1 MKDTIYVLD
10 AYGLI
15 YRSYF
20 AFISR
25 PLTNSKGENVSA
37 IFGFFKSLHSIF
49 TEYNPKLFVTALDSL
64 TPTFRHEMYK
74 EYKATRDKTPDDLHA
89 QIDKIEEILKTF
101 KLPTVRCNGFEADD
115 IIASIAALA
124 EKEDREC
131 VVISGDKDLM
141 QLVSKNTTM
150 LKPGKIKAWEGF
162 DAENVKEEWG
172 VYPAGMLDLLSLI
185 GDSADNVPGIKGV
198 GPKTAVKLLEE
209 YKTLDGIY
217 ANTGNL
223 KGALKTKI
231 EEGKESAYFSK
242 ELIRLRFDVPVEKDL
257 NAYSTSQ
264 MDYEAAARLFISE
277 ELPNIAKLYS
287 EKIIAEKALSKHE
300 KNETSS
306 KENLKQETGLFE
318 NSEQKTSPEMLPQEL
333 GTGEE
338 ISLPQN
344 KGDYKLVDEA
354 EELLKI
360 VDEALKQG
368 LAAYDCETTSEDP
381 LNAEVCGFSL
391 ALKEGEAY
399 YFPLKAPC
407 PELGEEAP
415 KLIAFKDA
423 QRAVTKL
430 FDSKMTL
437 IMHNGKFDI
446 QAALSSKLAS
456 GISANLFDTMIAA
469 WLLDPARSSYGMD
482 KLAESILGVKTIRFK
497 DIVKT
502 GQNFSDI
509 PLKEAS
515 PYAAE
520 DADITFRFYK
530 KFLPLLKKNNLEKLF
545 FDLEMPITK
554 LLTEMEIKGIF
565 LKGEELTAYS
575 KELGKELED
584 CEKDI
589 YRLVGHEFNI
599 ASPKQLQ
606 EVLFEERKLTP
617 GKKTKT
623 GYSTDTSVLENLA
636 SEDPV
641 PAKIL
646 DYRAL
651 AKLKSTYTDTL
662 PKMTDKNGR
671 IHTSFIQ
678 TGTATG
684 RLSSRDPNL
693 QNIPIRGNE
702 GRKIREAFQAEKGR
716 VLISADY
723 SQIELVILAHLSK
736 DQNLVE
742 AFNKGIDVHAK
753 TASLIF
759 AVDIKDVSQDM
770 RRIAK
775 TINFGVMYG
784 MSAFRLASSLRIP
797 RKRADEFIKAYFA
810 TYSGVSGFMAQVCQ
824 EAEQRGYVETLMG
837 RRRYLPAINSKNKVE
852 KAGAERIAV
861 NTPIQGTAADIVKLA
876 MLEVDK
882 ALKKQKLDASILLQ
896 VHDEL
901 IIEAAESEREKVM
914 SLVKEKMEGVIKL
927 SVPLRV
933 SIESGMSWGEFH

>member
-1 MKDTIYVLD
+1 MKDIIYVLD

-20 AFISR
+20 AFVSR

-49 TEYNPKLFVTALDSL
+49 AEYNPKLFVTALDSV

-89 QIDKIEEILKTF
+89 QIDKIEEILKVF

-115 IIASIAALA
+115 VIASIAALA

-131 VVISGDKDLM
+131 VIISGDKDLM
-141 QLVSKNTTM
+141 QLVSKTTTM

-217 ANTGNL
+217 SNTGNL

-257 NAYSTSQ
+257 NAYSTYQ

-306 KENLKQETGLFE
+306 KENLKQEAGLFE
-318 NSEQKTSPEMLPQEL
+318 NSEQTSPEMLPQEL

-423 QRAVTKL
+423 KKAVTKL

-446 QAALSSKLAS
+446 QAALSSKLANC
-456 GISANLFDTMIAA
+456 ISANLFDTMVAA
-469 WLLDPARSSYGMD
+469 WLLDPTRSSYGMD
-482 KLAESILGVKTIRFK
+482 KLAESILNVKTIRFK
-497 DIVKT
+497 EVVKDR
-502 GQNFSDI
+502 QNFSDV
-509 PLKEAS
+509 PLKEAC

-575 KELGKELED
+575 KELGIELEE

-606 EVLFEERKLTP
+606 EVLFEERKLPTS
-617 GKKTKT
+617 KKTKT

-759 AVDIKDVSQDM
+759 AVDIKDVTQDM

-810 TYSGVSGFMAQVCQ
+810 TYSGVSGFMAKVCQ
-824 EAEQRGYVETLMG
+824 EAEQRGYVETIMG

-901 IIEAAESEREKVM
+901 IIEAAETEREKVM

>member
-10 AYGLI
+10 AYALI

-37 IFGFFKSLHSIF
+37 VFGFFKSLHSIF

-89 QIDKIEEILKTF
+89 QIDKIEEILKIF
-101 KLPTVRCNGFEADD
+101 KLPAVRCNGFEADD
-115 IIASIAALA
+115 VIASISALA
-124 EKEDREC
+124 EKEGREC
-131 VVISGDKDLM
+131 VIISGDKDLM
-141 QLVSKNTTM
+141 QLVSKTTTM
-150 LKPGKIKAWEGF
+150 LKPGKIKAWEGLG
-162 DAENVKEEWG
+162 AENVKEEWG

-185 GDSADNVPGIKGV
+185 GDTADNVPGVKGV
-198 GPKTAVKLLEE
+198 GPKTAVKLLED

-217 ANTGNL
+217 ANTENL

-231 EEGKESAYFSK
+231 ETGKEAAYFSK
-242 ELIRLRFDVPVEKDL
+242 ELIKLRFDVPIEKDL
-257 NAYSTSQ
+257 NTYSTSQ
-264 MDYEAAARLFISE
+264 MDYEAAARLFINE

-287 EKIIAEKALSKHE
+287 EKIITEKTTIEKAPL
-300 KNETSS
+300 
-306 KENLKQETGLFE
+306 
-318 NSEQKTSPEMLPQEL
+318 EMLPQEL
-333 GTGEE
+333 GAGEE

-354 EELLKI
+354 EELFKI
-360 VDEALKQG
+360 VDEAVKQG
-368 LAAYDCETTSEDP
+368 LASYDCETTSEDP
-381 LNAEVCGFSL
+381 LNAEISGFSL

-399 YFPLKAPC
+399 YFPLKAPI

-423 QRAVTKL
+423 QKAVSKL
-430 FDSKMTL
+430 FESKMTL

-446 QAALSSKLAS
+446 QAALSSKLAK

-482 KLAESILGVKTIRFK
+482 KLAESVLGLRTIRFK
-497 DIVKT
+497 DIVRA
-502 GQNFSDI
+502 GQNFSDV
-509 PLKEAS
+509 PLKEAC

-520 DADITFRFYK
+520 DADITLKFYN

-565 LKGEELTAYS
+565 LKGEELDAYS
-575 KELGKELED
+575 KELGKELEE

-589 YRLVGHEFNI
+589 YKLVGHEFNI

-702 GRKIREAFQAEKGR
+702 GRRIREAFHSEKGR

-759 AVDIKDVSQDM
+759 AVDIKDVTQDM

-824 EAEQRGYVETLMG
+824 EAEQKGYVETIMG
-837 RRRYLPAINSKNKVE
+837 RRRYLPAINSKNKIE

-861 NTPIQGTAADIVKLA
+861 NTPLQGSAADIVKLA

-882 ALKKQKLDASILLQ
+882 ALKKQKLDAAILLQ

-901 IIEAAESEREKVM
+901 IIETSESEREKVM
-914 SLVKEKMEGVIKL
+914 AIVKEKMEGVIKL

>member
-49 TEYNPKLFVTALDSL
+49 TEYNPKLFVTALDSV

-115 IIASIAALA
+115 VIASIAALA

-131 VVISGDKDLM
+131 VIISGDKDLM
-141 QLVSKNTTM
+141 QLVSKTTTM

-217 ANTGNL
+217 SNTKNL

-318 NSEQKTSPEMLPQEL
+318 NSEQTSPEMLPQEL

-354 EELLKI
+354 EELFKI

-381 LNAEVCGFSL
+381 LNAEVCGFSI
-391 ALKEGEAY
+391 ALKEGVAY

-423 QRAVTKL
+423 KKAVTKL

-446 QAALSSKLAS
+446 QAALSSKLANC
-456 GISANLFDTMIAA
+456 ISANLFDTMVAA
-469 WLLDPARSSYGMD
+469 WLLDPTRSSYGMD
-482 KLAESILGVKTIRFK
+482 KLAESILNVKTIRFK
-497 DIVKT
+497 EVVKDR
-502 GQNFSDI
+502 QNFSDV
-509 PLKEAS
+509 PLKEAC

-575 KELGKELED
+575 KELGIELEE

-606 EVLFEERKLTP
+606 EVLFEERKLPTS
-617 GKKTKT
+617 KKTKT

-684 RLSSRDPNL
+684 RLPSRDPNL

-759 AVDIKDVSQDM
+759 AVDIKDVTQDM

-810 TYSGVSGFMAQVCQ
+810 TYSGVSGFMAKVCQ
-824 EAEQRGYVETLMG
+824 EAEQRGYVETIMG

-901 IIEAAESEREKVM
+901 IIEAAETEREKVM

>member
-101 KLPTVRCNGFEADD
+101 KLPAVRCNGFEADD
-115 IIASIAALA
+115 VIASIAALA
-124 EKEDREC
+124 EKEGREC

-141 QLVSKNTTM
+141 QLVSKTTTM

-172 VYPAGMLDLLSLI
+172 VYPDGMLDLLSLI

-209 YKTLDGIY
+209 YKSLDGIY

-318 NSEQKTSPEMLPQEL
+318 NSEQTSPEMLPQEL
-333 GTGEE
+333 ETGEE

-354 EELLKI
+354 EELFKI

-399 YFPLKAPC
+399 YFPLKAPS
-407 PELGEEAP
+407 PELGEETP
-415 KLIAFKDA
+415 KLIAFQDA

-497 DIVKT
+497 DLVKT

-509 PLKEAS
+509 PLKEAC

-810 TYSGVSGFMAQVCQ
+810 TYSGVSGFMANICQ
-824 EAEQRGYVETLMG
+824 EAEQRGYVETIMG

-876 MLEVDK
+876 MLEADK

-914 SLVKEKMEGVIKL
+914 SLVKEKMESVTKL

>member
-115 IIASIAALA
+115 VIASIAALA
-124 EKEDREC
+124 EKEGREC

-172 VYPAGMLDLLSLI
+172 VYPDGMLDLLSLI

-306 KENLKQETGLFE
+306 KGNLKQETGLFE
-318 NSEQKTSPEMLPQEL
+318 NSEQTSPEMLPQEL

-354 EELLKI
+354 EELFKI

-368 LAAYDCETTSEDP
+368 IAAYDCETTSEDP

-391 ALKEGEAY
+391 ALKEGVAY
-399 YFPLKAPC
+399 YFPLKAPS

-415 KLIAFKDA
+415 SLIAFQDA
-423 QRAVTKL
+423 KRAVTKL

-456 GISANLFDTMIAA
+456 GISASLFDTMIAA

-497 DIVKT
+497 DLVKQ

-509 PLKEAS
+509 PLKEAC

-810 TYSGVSGFMAQVCQ
+810 TYSGVSGFMANICQ
-824 EAEQRGYVETLMG
+824 EAEQRGYVETIMG

-882 ALKKQKLDASILLQ
+882 VLKKQKLDASILLQ

>member
-1 MKDTIYVLD
+1 MKDIIYVLD

-20 AFISR
+20 AFVSR

-49 TEYNPKLFVTALDSL
+49 AEYNPKLFVTALDSV

-101 KLPTVRCNGFEADD
+101 KLPTVRFNGFEADD
-115 IIASIAALA
+115 VIASIAALA

-131 VVISGDKDLM
+131 VIISGDKDLM
-141 QLVSKNTTM
+141 QLVSKTTTM

-217 ANTGNL
+217 SNTKNL

-318 NSEQKTSPEMLPQEL
+318 NSEQTSPEMLPQEL

-354 EELLKI
+354 EELFKI

-381 LNAEVCGFSL
+381 LNAEVCGFSI
-391 ALKEGEAY
+391 ALKEGVAY

-423 QRAVTKL
+423 KKAVTKL

-446 QAALSSKLAS
+446 QAALSSKLANC
-456 GISANLFDTMIAA
+456 ISANLFDTMVAA
-469 WLLDPARSSYGMD
+469 WLLDPTRSSYGMD
-482 KLAESILGVKTIRFK
+482 KLAESILNVKTIRFK
-497 DIVKT
+497 EVVKDR
-502 GQNFSDI
+502 QNFSDV
-509 PLKEAS
+509 PLKEAC

-575 KELGKELED
+575 KELGIELEE

-606 EVLFEERKLTP
+606 EVLFEERKLPTS
-617 GKKTKT
+617 KKTKT

-759 AVDIKDVSQDM
+759 AVDIKDVTQDM

-810 TYSGVSGFMAQVCQ
+810 TYSGVSGFMAKVCQ
-824 EAEQRGYVETLMG
+824 EAEQRGYVETIMG

-901 IIEAAESEREKVM
+901 IIEAAETEREKVM

>member
-115 IIASIAALA
+115 VIASIAALA
-124 EKEDREC
+124 EKEGREC

-172 VYPAGMLDLLSLI
+172 VYPDGMLDLLSLI

-242 ELIRLRFDVPVEKDL
+242 ELIRLRFDVPVKKDL

-318 NSEQKTSPEMLPQEL
+318 NSEQKALPEMLPQEL

-344 KGDYKLVDEA
+344 KGNYKLVDEA
-354 EELLKI
+354 EELFKI

-368 LAAYDCETTSEDP
+368 LASYDCETTSEDP

-399 YFPLKAPC
+399 YFPLKAPS

-497 DIVKT
+497 DLVKQ

-509 PLKEAS
+509 PLKEAC

-759 AVDIKDVSQDM
+759 AVDINDVSQDM

-810 TYSGVSGFMAQVCQ
+810 TYSGVSGFMANVCQ

>member
-1 MKDTIYVLD
+1 
-10 AYGLI
+10 
-15 YRSYF
+15 
-20 AFISR
+20 
-25 PLTNSKGENVSA
+25 
-37 IFGFFKSLHSIF
+37 
-49 TEYNPKLFVTALDSL
+49 
-64 TPTFRHEMYK
+64 
-74 EYKATRDKTPDDLHA
+74 
-89 QIDKIEEILKTF
+89 
-101 KLPTVRCNGFEADD
+101 
-115 IIASIAALA
+115 
-124 EKEDREC
+124 
-131 VVISGDKDLM
+131 
-141 QLVSKNTTM
+141 
-150 LKPGKIKAWEGF
+150 
-162 DAENVKEEWG
+162 
-172 VYPAGMLDLLSLI
+172 
-185 GDSADNVPGIKGV
+185 
-198 GPKTAVKLLEE
+198 
-209 YKTLDGIY
+209 
-217 ANTGNL
+217 
-223 KGALKTKI
+223 
-231 EEGKESAYFSK
+231 
-242 ELIRLRFDVPVEKDL
+242 
-257 NAYSTSQ
+257 
-264 MDYEAAARLFISE
+264 
-277 ELPNIAKLYS
+277 
-287 EKIIAEKALSKHE
+287 
-300 KNETSS
+300 
-306 KENLKQETGLFE
+306 
-318 NSEQKTSPEMLPQEL
+318 
-333 GTGEE
+333 
-338 ISLPQN
+338 
-344 KGDYKLVDEA
+344 
-354 EELLKI
+354 
-360 VDEALKQG
+360 
-368 LAAYDCETTSEDP
+368 
-381 LNAEVCGFSL
+381 
-391 ALKEGEAY
+391 
-399 YFPLKAPC
+399 
-407 PELGEEAP
+407 
-415 KLIAFKDA
+415 
-423 QRAVTKL
+423 
-430 FDSKMTL
+430 
-437 IMHNGKFDI
+437 
-446 QAALSSKLAS
+446 
-456 GISANLFDTMIAA
+456 
-469 WLLDPARSSYGMD
+469 MD

-497 DIVKT
+497 DLVKT

-509 PLKEAS
+509 PLKEAC

-565 LKGEELTAYS
+565 LKGEELTSYS

-810 TYSGVSGFMAQVCQ
+810 TYSGVSGFMANICQ
-824 EAEQRGYVETLMG
+824 EAEQRGYVETIMG

-914 SLVKEKMEGVIKL
+914 SFVKEKMEGVIKL

>member
-1 MKDTIYVLD
+1 MKDTIYILD

-115 IIASIAALA
+115 VIASIATLA

-141 QLVSKNTTM
+141 QLVSKTTTM

-209 YKTLDGIY
+209 YKSLDGIY
-217 ANTGNL
+217 ENTGNL

-300 KNETSS
+300 KNAPSS

-318 NSEQKTSPEMLPQEL
+318 NSEQTSPEMLPQEL

-338 ISLPQN
+338 ISLIQN

-354 EELLKI
+354 EELFKI

-399 YFPLKAPC
+399 YFPLKAPS

-415 KLIAFKDA
+415 KLIAFKDV

-456 GISANLFDTMIAA
+456 GISASLFDTMIAA

-497 DIVKT
+497 DLVKT

-509 PLKEAS
+509 PLNEAC

-716 VLISADY
+716 ILISADY

-784 MSAFRLASSLRIP
+784 MRAFRLASSLRIP

-810 TYSGVSGFMAQVCQ
+810 TYSGVSGFMANICQ
-824 EAEQRGYVETLMG
+824 EAEQRGYVETIMG

>member
-172 VYPAGMLDLLSLI
+172 VYPAEMLDLLSLI

-287 EKIIAEKALSKHE
+287 EKIIAEKNTLS
-300 KNETSS
+300 SR
-306 KENLKQETGLFE
+306 ENLKQETGLFE
-318 NSEQKTSPEMLPQEL
+318 NSEQKALPEMLPQEL

-344 KGDYKLVDEA
+344 KGNYKLVDEA
-354 EELLKI
+354 EELFKI

-399 YFPLKAPC
+399 YFPIKAPS

-497 DIVKT
+497 DLVKT

-509 PLKEAS
+509 PLKEAC

-565 LKGEELTAYS
+565 LKGEELNAYS

>member
-115 IIASIAALA
+115 VIASIAALA
-124 EKEDREC
+124 EKEGREC

-141 QLVSKNTTM
+141 QLVSKTTTM

-162 DAENVKEEWG
+162 GAENVKEEWG

-287 EKIIAEKALSKHE
+287 EKIIAEKNAP
-300 KNETSS
+300 TS

-318 NSEQKTSPEMLPQEL
+318 NSEQTSPEMLPQEL

-344 KGDYKLVDEA
+344 KGDYKLVAEA
-354 EELLKI
+354 EELFKI

-391 ALKEGEAY
+391 ALKEGAAY
-399 YFPLKAPC
+399 YFPLKAPS

-415 KLIAFKDA
+415 KLIAFQDA

-497 DIVKT
+497 DLVKT

-509 PLKEAS
+509 PLNEAC

-565 LKGEELTAYS
+565 LKGEELTSYS

-810 TYSGVSGFMAQVCQ
+810 TYSGVSGFMANVCQ
-824 EAEQRGYVETLMG
+824 EAEQRGYVETIMG

-876 MLEVDK
+876 MLEADK

>member
-49 TEYNPKLFVTALDSL
+49 TEYNPKLFVTALDSV

-115 IIASIAALA
+115 VIASIAALA

-131 VVISGDKDLM
+131 VIISGDKDLM
-141 QLVSKNTTM
+141 QLVSKTTTM

-217 ANTGNL
+217 SNTKNL

-318 NSEQKTSPEMLPQEL
+318 NSEQTSPEMLPQEL

-354 EELLKI
+354 EELFKI

-381 LNAEVCGFSL
+381 LNAEVCGFSI
-391 ALKEGEAY
+391 ALKEGVAY

-423 QRAVTKL
+423 KKAVTKL

-446 QAALSSKLAS
+446 QAALSSKLANC
-456 GISANLFDTMIAA
+456 ISANLFDTMVAA
-469 WLLDPARSSYGMD
+469 WLLDPTRSSYGMD
-482 KLAESILGVKTIRFK
+482 KLAESILNVKTIRFK
-497 DIVKT
+497 EVVKDR
-502 GQNFSDI
+502 QNFSDV
-509 PLKEAS
+509 PLKEAC

-575 KELGKELED
+575 KELGIELEE

-606 EVLFEERKLTP
+606 EVLFEERKLPTS
-617 GKKTKT
+617 KKTKT

-759 AVDIKDVSQDM
+759 AVDIKDVTQDM

-810 TYSGVSGFMAQVCQ
+810 TYSGVSGFMAKVCQ
-824 EAEQRGYVETLMG
+824 EAEQRGYVETIMG

-901 IIEAAESEREKVM
+901 IIEAAETEREKVM

>member
-115 IIASIAALA
+115 VIASIAALA

-172 VYPAGMLDLLSLI
+172 VYPDGMLDLLSLI

-209 YKTLDGIY
+209 YKSLDGIY

-306 KENLKQETGLFE
+306 KGNLKQETGLFE
-318 NSEQKTSPEMLPQEL
+318 NSEQKTLPEMLPQEL

-354 EELLKI
+354 EELFKI

-391 ALKEGEAY
+391 ALKEGDAY
-399 YFPLKAPC
+399 YFPLKAPS

-423 QRAVTKL
+423 KKAVTKL

-497 DIVKT
+497 DLVKS

-509 PLKEAS
+509 PLKEAC

-742 AFNKGIDVHAK
+742 AFNKGVDVHAK

-810 TYSGVSGFMAQVCQ
+810 TYSGVSGFMANICQ
-824 EAEQRGYVETLMG
+824 EAEQRGYVETIMG

>member
-101 KLPTVRCNGFEADD
+101 KLPAVRCNGFEADD
-115 IIASIAALA
+115 VIASIAALA
-124 EKEDREC
+124 EKEGREC

-209 YKTLDGIY
+209 YKSLDGIY

-306 KENLKQETGLFE
+306 KGNLKQETGLFE
-318 NSEQKTSPEMLPQEL
+318 NSEQKTLPEMLPQEL

-354 EELLKI
+354 EELFKI

-368 LAAYDCETTSEDP
+368 LASYDCETTSEDP

-423 QRAVTKL
+423 KKAVTKL

-497 DIVKT
+497 DLVKP

-509 PLKEAS
+509 PLNEAC

-565 LKGEELTAYS
+565 LKGEELNAYS

-810 TYSGVSGFMAQVCQ
+810 TYSGVSGFMANICQ
-824 EAEQRGYVETLMG
+824 EAEQRGYVETIMG

>member
-10 AYGLI
+10 AYALI

-37 IFGFFKSLHSIF
+37 VFGFFKSLHSIF

-89 QIDKIEEILKTF
+89 QIDKIEEILKIF
-101 KLPTVRCNGFEADD
+101 KLPAVRCNGFEADD
-115 IIASIAALA
+115 VIASIAALA
-124 EKEDREC
+124 EKEGREC
-131 VVISGDKDLM
+131 VIISGDKDLM
-141 QLVSKNTTM
+141 QLVSKTTTM
-150 LKPGKIKAWEGF
+150 LKPGKIKAWEGLG
-162 DAENVKEEWG
+162 AENVKEEWG

-185 GDSADNVPGIKGV
+185 GDTADNVPGVKGV
-198 GPKTAVKLLEE
+198 GPKTAVKLLED

-217 ANTGNL
+217 ANTENL

-231 EEGKESAYFSK
+231 ETGKEAAYFSK
-242 ELIRLRFDVPVEKDL
+242 ELIKLRFDVPIEKDL
-257 NAYSTSQ
+257 NTYSTSQ
-264 MDYEAAARLFISE
+264 MDYEAAARLFINE

-287 EKIIAEKALSKHE
+287 EKIITEKTTIEKAPL
-300 KNETSS
+300 
-306 KENLKQETGLFE
+306 
-318 NSEQKTSPEMLPQEL
+318 EMLPQEL
-333 GTGEE
+333 GAGEE

-354 EELLKI
+354 DELFKI
-360 VDEALKQG
+360 VDEAVKQG
-368 LAAYDCETTSEDP
+368 LASYDCETTSEDP
-381 LNAEVCGFSL
+381 LNAEISGFSL

-399 YFPLKAPC
+399 YFPLKAPI

-423 QRAVTKL
+423 QKAVSKL
-430 FDSKMTL
+430 FESKMTL

-446 QAALSSKLAS
+446 QAALSSKLAK

-482 KLAESILGVKTIRFK
+482 KLAESVLGLRTIRFK
-497 DIVKT
+497 DIVRA
-502 GQNFSDI
+502 GQNFSDV
-509 PLKEAS
+509 PLKEAC

-520 DADITFRFYK
+520 DADITLKFYN

-565 LKGEELTAYS
+565 LKGEELDAYS
-575 KELGKELED
+575 KELGKELEE

-589 YRLVGHEFNI
+589 YKLVGHEFNI

-702 GRKIREAFQAEKGR
+702 GRRIREAFQAEKGR
-716 VLISADY
+716 ILISADY

-736 DQNLVE
+736 DHNLVE

-759 AVDIKDVSQDM
+759 AVDINDVTQDM

-824 EAEQRGYVETLMG
+824 EAEKRGYVETIMG
-837 RRRYLPAINSKNKVE
+837 RRRYLPAINSKNKIE

-861 NTPIQGTAADIVKLA
+861 NTPLQGSAADIVKLA

-882 ALKKQKLDASILLQ
+882 ALKKQKLDAAILLQ

-901 IIEAAESEREKVM
+901 IIETSESEREKVM
-914 SLVKEKMEGVIKL
+914 ALVKEKMEGVIKL

>member
-115 IIASIAALA
+115 VIASIASLA
-124 EKEDREC
+124 EKEGREC

-141 QLVSKNTTM
+141 QLVSKTTTM

-209 YKTLDGIY
+209 YKSLDGIY

-287 EKIIAEKALSKHE
+287 EKIIAEKHAP
-300 KNETSS
+300 SS

-318 NSEQKTSPEMLPQEL
+318 NSEQTSPEMLPQEL

-354 EELLKI
+354 EELFKI

-391 ALKEGEAY
+391 ALKEGDAY
-399 YFPLKAPC
+399 YFPLKAPS

-415 KLIAFKDA
+415 KLIAFQDA
-423 QRAVTKL
+423 KKAVTKL
-430 FDSKMTL
+430 FDSKITL

-456 GISANLFDTMIAA
+456 GISASLFDTMIAA

-497 DIVKT
+497 DLVKT

-509 PLKEAS
+509 PLKEAC

-565 LKGEELTAYS
+565 LKGEELTSYS

-810 TYSGVSGFMAQVCQ
+810 TYSGVSGFMANICQ
-824 EAEQRGYVETLMG
+824 EAEQRGYVETIMG

-901 IIEAAESEREKVM
+901 IIEAAESEKEKVM

>member
-115 IIASIAALA
+115 VIASIAALA
-124 EKEDREC
+124 EKEGREC

-172 VYPAGMLDLLSLI
+172 VYPDGMLDLLSLI

-318 NSEQKTSPEMLPQEL
+318 NSEQTSPEMLPQEL

-354 EELLKI
+354 EELFKI
-360 VDEALKQG
+360 LDEALKQG

-399 YFPLKAPC
+399 YFPLKAPS

-423 QRAVTKL
+423 KKAVTKL
-430 FDSKMTL
+430 FDSKITL

-456 GISANLFDTMIAA
+456 GISASLFDTMIAA

-497 DIVKT
+497 DLVKT

-509 PLKEAS
+509 PLKEAC

-861 NTPIQGTAADIVKLA
+861 NTTIQGTAADIVKLA

>member
-10 AYGLI
+10 AYALI

-37 IFGFFKSLHSIF
+37 VFGFFKSLHSIF

-89 QIDKIEEILKTF
+89 QIDKIEEILKIF
-101 KLPTVRCNGFEADD
+101 KLPAVRCNGFEADD
-115 IIASIAALA
+115 VIASIAALA
-124 EKEDREC
+124 EKEGREC
-131 VVISGDKDLM
+131 VIISGDKDLM
-141 QLVSKNTTM
+141 QLVSKTTTM

-162 DAENVKEEWG
+162 GAENVKEEWG
-172 VYPAGMLDLLSLI
+172 VYPGGMLDLLSLI
-185 GDSADNVPGIKGV
+185 GDAADNVPGVKGV

-217 ANTGNL
+217 ANTENL

-231 EEGKESAYFSK
+231 ETGKEAAYFSK
-242 ELIRLRFDVPVEKDL
+242 DLIKLRFDVPIEKDL
-257 NAYSTSQ
+257 NTYSTSQ
-264 MDYEAAARLFISE
+264 MDYEAAARLFINE

-287 EKIIAEKALSKHE
+287 EKIITEKAPL
-300 KNETSS
+300 
-306 KENLKQETGLFE
+306 
-318 NSEQKTSPEMLPQEL
+318 EMLPQEL
-333 GTGEE
+333 GAGEE

-354 EELLKI
+354 EELFKI
-360 VDEALKQG
+360 IDEAVKQG

-381 LNAEVCGFSL
+381 INAEICGFSL

-399 YFPLKAPC
+399 YFPLKAPS
-407 PELGEEAP
+407 PELGEDP
-415 KLIAFKDA
+415 SKLIAFKDA
-423 QRAVTKL
+423 QKAVSKL
-430 FDSKMTL
+430 FESKMTL

-446 QAALSSKLAS
+446 QAALCSNLVK

-482 KLAESILGVKTIRFK
+482 KLAESVLSLRTIRFK
-497 DIVKT
+497 ELVKS
-502 GQNFSDI
+502 GQNFSDVS
-509 PLKEAS
+509 LKEAC

-520 DADITFRFYK
+520 DADITLKFYN

-565 LKGEELTAYS
+565 LKGEELNAYS
-575 KELGKELED
+575 KELGKELEE

-589 YRLVGHEFNI
+589 YKLVGHEFNI

-623 GYSTDTSVLENLA
+623 GYSTDTSVLESLA

-702 GRKIREAFQAEKGR
+702 GRRIREAFHSEKGR

-759 AVDIKDVSQDM
+759 AVDINDVTQDM

-810 TYSGVSGFMAQVCQ
+810 TYSGVSGFMTQVCQ
-824 EAEQRGYVETLMG
+824 EAEKRGYVETIMG
-837 RRRYLPAINSKNKVE
+837 RRRYLPAINSKNKIE

-876 MLEVDK
+876 MLKVDK
-882 ALKKQKLDASILLQ
+882 ALKKQKLDAAIVLQ

-901 IIEAAESEREKVM
+901 IIDAAETEKEKVM
-914 SLVKEKMEGVIKL
+914 SIVKEKMEGVIKL

>member
-49 TEYNPKLFVTALDSL
+49 TEYNPKLFVTALDSV

-115 IIASIAALA
+115 VIASIAALA

-131 VVISGDKDLM
+131 VIISGDKDLM
-141 QLVSKNTTM
+141 QLVSKTTTM

-217 ANTGNL
+217 SNTKNL

-318 NSEQKTSPEMLPQEL
+318 NSEQTSPEMLPQEL

-354 EELLKI
+354 EELFKI

-381 LNAEVCGFSL
+381 LNAEVCGFSI
-391 ALKEGEAY
+391 ALKEGVAY

-423 QRAVTKL
+423 KKAVTKL

-446 QAALSSKLAS
+446 QAALSSKLANC
-456 GISANLFDTMIAA
+456 ISANLFDTMVAA
-469 WLLDPARSSYGMD
+469 WLLDPTRSSYGMD
-482 KLAESILGVKTIRFK
+482 KLAESILNVKTIRFK
-497 DIVKT
+497 EVVKDR
-502 GQNFSDI
+502 QNFSDV
-509 PLKEAS
+509 PLKEAC

-575 KELGKELED
+575 KELGIELEE

-606 EVLFEERKLTP
+606 EVLFEERKLPTS
-617 GKKTKT
+617 KKTKT

-702 GRKIREAFQAEKGR
+702 GRKIREAFQAEKER

-759 AVDIKDVSQDM
+759 AVDIKDVTQDM

-810 TYSGVSGFMAQVCQ
+810 TYSGVSGFMAKVCQ
-824 EAEQRGYVETLMG
+824 EAEQRGYVETIMG

-901 IIEAAESEREKVM
+901 IIEAAETEREKVM